1 MDQPS
6 LRRVAPDTPTIDEA
20 AAHLRRGGIVAFPTE
35 TVYGLGANAARQVAI
50 EALYRLKQRPADH
63 PLIVHVAGVADASSW
78 ARLNPAAL
86 SLIGAL
92 WPGPLT
98 LVLPRR
104 ADSPAYA
111 CAGQKTIAL
120 RCPSH
125 PVARA
130 LLNRFS
136 ALGGKGVAAPS
147 ANPYGRISPTDADQ
161 VEEDLQAMMQ
171 AHALGRKRLHD
182 PQIPDCWLIDGGACE
197 AGIESTVLDLST
209 EQARVLRPGAIPRQQ
224 IEALLGRE
232 VPWVRAAD
240 QGPPAKGRRDE
251 GGSRTTGNSIRTNLS
266 GRVGAT
272 QELPRV
278 SGTHLAHYA
287 PRKPLVLADANS
299 LAAKLGELAGL
310 GVASVAMWGGV
321 DDVEGGE
328 GPSGTLGLGDN
339 RDSLVSNDGNKG
351 LGDRKTRHSDRGLD
365 HAHRLQIHQ
374 HPMPGSVQEV
384 AHQLYRQLR
393 QMDHSEAQVLLVV
406 LPTLAMPPFE
416 GASGGGSWDQ
426 HDATASPAPR
436 FNGSFP
442 GTAGATD
449 FSPTPESAATPDSV
463 VTREPGEMREP
474 GETREPEEMRELG
487 ETLEPAASSPDA
499 WEAVLDRLRRAAYAT
514 SAGLVPLGPP
524 EVTHTAAAS
533 TPAPRPQRDHAS
545 ISEGAFGSASKGSG
559 FENPG
564 SGGFPA
570 SPADA
575 MDFDVSFD
583 DLV

>member
-6 LRRVAPDTPTIDEA
+6 LRRVASDTPTIDEA
-20 AAHLRRGGIVAFPTE
+20 AVHLRRGGIVAFPTE
-35 TVYGLGANAARQVAI
+35 TVYGLGANAARQPAI
-50 EALYRLKQRPADH
+50 DALYRLKQRPADH

-78 ARLNPAAL
+78 ARLNPTAL

-104 ADSPAYA
+104 PDSPAYA

-171 AHALGRKRLHD
+171 AHALGRKRLQD

-209 EQARVLRPGAIPRQQ
+209 GQARVLRPGAIPRQQ
-224 IEALLGRE
+224 IEALLGME
-232 VPWVRAAD
+232 IPWVRVAD
-240 QGPPAKGRRDE
+240 QDPLANGRRDARGPRAT
-251 GGSRTTGNSIRTNLS
+251 GGSIRTGMS
-266 GRVGAT
+266 GRAGAS

-287 PRKPLVLADANS
+287 PRKPLVLTAAGD
-299 LAAKLGELAGL
+299 LAAKLGELAGQ
-310 GVASVAMWGGV
+310 GVASVALWGGV
-321 DDVEGGE
+321 DDAGGLCSD
-328 GPSGTLGLGDN
+328 GGLE
-339 RDSLVSNDGNKG
+339 
-351 LGDRKTRHSDRGLD
+351 
-365 HAHRLQIHQ
+365 HANGLQIHQ

-384 AHQLYRQLR
+384 ARQLYRQLR
-393 QMDHSEAQVLLVV
+393 RMDQSEAQALLVV
-406 LPTLAMPPFE
+406 LPGLAMAPAKGAIE
-416 GASGGGSWDQ
+416 GRLGGQ
-426 HDATASPAPR
+426 VDATAQSALDLDGSPAKAAEAP
-436 FNGSFP
+436 NL
-442 GTAGATD
+442 
-449 FSPTPESAATPDSV
+449 AATPQ
-463 VTREPGEMREP
+463 TAA
-474 GETREPEEMRELG
+474 
-487 ETLEPAASSPDA
+487 TLPDA
-499 WEAVLDRLRRAAYAT
+499 WEAVLDRLQRAAYAT
-514 SAGLVPLGPP
+514 SVGLVKLGSP
-524 EVTHTAAAS
+524 EVADAAAGATS
-533 TPAPRPQRDHAS
+533 APRSMRDPAS
-545 ISEGAFGSASKGSG
+545 LSGGAFGSASTGSG
-559 FENPG
+559 FDTSD

-570 SPADA
+570 SSADA

-583 DLV
+583 DLG